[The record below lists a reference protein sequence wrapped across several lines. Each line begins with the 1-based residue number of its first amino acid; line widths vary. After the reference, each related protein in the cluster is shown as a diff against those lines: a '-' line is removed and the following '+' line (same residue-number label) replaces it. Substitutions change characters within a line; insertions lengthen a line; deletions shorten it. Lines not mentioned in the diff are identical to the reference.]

1 MARGGI
7 NKALVMKARK
17 AVLARGEHPSIDAIR
32 IELGNTGSK
41 STIHRYLREIEQSGL
56 ESNLKQEVSLSQEIA
71 ELVTEVAE
79 RLQQEAHAAVAADRE
94 ALAQERAGY
103 LQRLQQAE
111 ARIRELEGD
120 CASLTAQLQATAE
133 AYRLEQEQL
142 QQARIEGARLQ
153 QAEIALA
160 ARVADRDAQLLSLED
175 KHRHAREALEH
186 YRQASK
192 EQREQDQ
199 RRHEAQIQQLQME
212 GRQLQ
217 QSLIVKQDELTRLNR
232 DNERFV
238 TESRQLRKDMAG
250 QQEALERREQEL
262 QQREQELATLAA
274 RLAQSEAGRELLQAR
289 SVDAQAEVARL
300 GEALAAQGR
309 QVESLRAGLSEM
321 AARFSELRLAQPAH
335 AAEQNGA
342 PPAEGPEPA
351 TTADEAANE
360 DAR

>member
-7 NKALVMKARK
+7 NKALVQQARRR
-17 AVLARGEHPSIDAIR
+17 LLERGEHPSIDAVR

-41 STIHRYLREIEQSGL
+41 STIHRYLKELDEVETG
-56 ESNLKQEVSLSQEIA
+56 QEPAPKALGAQLG
-71 ELVTEVAE
+71 ELVTQLAAQLEE
-79 RLQQEAHAAVAADRE
+79 EARASVAADRE

-103 LQRLQQAE
+103 LERMQQAE
-111 ARIRELEGD
+111 ARIRQLEGD
-120 CASLTAQLQATAE
+120 CANLTAQLQATAE

-153 QAEIALA
+153 QAEVDLA
-160 ARVADRDAQLLSLED
+160 ARVADRDAQVLSLED

-192 EQREQDQ
+192 EQREQEQ
-199 RRHEAQIQQLQME
+199 RRHEAQVQQLQME
-212 GRQLQ
+212 SRQLQ

-238 TESRQLRKDMAG
+238 TESGQLRKDLAV
-250 QQEALERREQEL
+250 QQDSLQRRTQEL

-289 SVDAQAEVARL
+289 SADAQAEVARL
-300 GEALAAQGR
+300 VEALAAQGR
-309 QVESLRAGLSEM
+309 QVETLQLGLAEM
-321 AARFSELRLAQPAH
+321 AARFSELRLVQPQPAP
-335 AAEQNGA
+335 AAEQEGA
-342 PPAEGPEPA
+342 APAEKPA
-351 TTADEAANE
+351 PTAGDPANE
-360 DAR
+360 GAR